1 MGKSLLLT
9 IFVAL
14 CLGTALQGQE
24 WDALAGLDTANLEG
38 KWIVVSVSVD
48 GDSTQAQIGQQPGDV
63 ITLSSDVNV
72 GLPTIG

>member
-1 MGKSLLLT
+1 MGKRLIL
-9 IFVAL
+9 IVFIAL
-14 CLGTALQGQE
+14 CLNPALQGQD
-24 WDALAGLDTANLEG
+24 WSALASLDAANLEG

-72 GLPTIG
+72 GLPMIG